1 MNLYFVLFKDIALKK
16 KLLKAKKLI
25 LPNYEIVLFLFN
37 AQGRV
42 EHSII

>member
-1 MNLYFVLFKDIALKK
+1 MNLYFVLFKDIALNK

-25 LPNYEIVLFLFN
+25 LLNCEIVLFLFN
-37 AQGRV
+37 VQERV

>member
-16 KLLKAKKLI
+16 KLMKAKKPI
-25 LPNYEIVLFLFN
+25 LPNYEIALFLFN
-37 AQGRV
+37 VQGRV